1 MKPKHLLLVALILVL
16 LCFAVM
22 TVMGRTCVYT
32 LHTINMAGEAS
43 DYTVSYDPDP
53 PPVELTDRVMQDGR
67 LTLTFRSV
75 HPGAVY
81 FTVDGPEGF
90 SYLEKLYVHRLGAI
104 SVDTLF
110 GPMRG
115 GRILPIASAVFLA
128 LLLWTIIRRYRADM
142 RRTIYQYRNIRNL
155 GWIIFVAGLLLG
167 QVQNLLVG
175 NSVIDQLTST
185 MNAASMF
192 SIFAFPVAFV
202 VSILVAFTSARL
214 MRREG
219 RTWRNMLGLILGVLI
234 CLGTLAPTVL
244 EEFSQRTML
253 FDAHNERG
261 AALYIVMAITNGML
275 IIVTYLEC
283 ILLSTIILSV
293 KAARRTPALDKDYV
307 IIHGC
312 QIKKDGSLTPLLR
325 GRADAALA
333 FARLQREQTGK
344 ELVFI
349 PSGGQ
354 GADECISE
362 AEAIRRYLLESG
374 VPEARILPED
384 QSENT
389 EANLRNSAALIRERE
404 GGDDAKI
411 AIATT
416 NYHVFRAGL
425 LAEEMGI
432 HAEGVGGKTRTYFW
446 INAFVRE
453 FIATLWSERRR
464 HALIVALLVLLTLLG
479 VWTVYLS
486 VVL

>member
-1 MKPKHLLLVALILVL
+1 MKPKHLLLIGLALVL

-32 LHTINMAGEAS
+32 LRTVNMPGEAS
-43 DYTVSYDPDP
+43 SYTVTFDPDP
-53 PPVELTDRVMQDGR
+53 APVELTDRVMQDGR

-115 GRILPIASAVFLA
+115 GRILPIASAAFLA

-192 SIFAFPVAFV
+192 SIFAFPVAFI

-261 AALYIVMAITNGML
+261 AALYIIMAITNGML

-283 ILLSTIILSV
+283 ILLSTIILTV
-293 KAARRTPALDKDYV
+293 KAAKRTPAFDKDYM

-344 ELVFI
+344 ELVFV

-384 QSENT
+384 QSETT

-404 GGDDAKI
+404 GGRDAKL
-411 AIATT
+411 AFATT

-453 FIATLWSERRR
+453 FIATLFSERRR

-479 VWTVYLS
+479 VWIMYLS
-486 VVL
+486 VIL

>member
-1 MKPKHLLLVALILVL
+1 MKTKHLLLTGLALVL
-16 LCFAVM
+16 VCFAVM

-32 LHTINMAGEAS
+32 LRTVNMPGTAE
-43 DYTVSYDPDP
+43 DYTVTFDPESA
-53 PPVELTDRVMQDGR
+53 PVELVERAMADGR

-75 HPGAVY
+75 HPGSVFFEVA
-81 FTVDGPEGF
+81 GPENFG
-90 SYLEKLYVHRLGAI
+90 YLEKLYVHRLGAI

-115 GRILPIASAVFLA
+115 GRVIPVAAAAFLA
-128 LLLWTIIRRYRADM
+128 LLLWTVIRRYRADM
-142 RRTIYQYRNIRNL
+142 RRSMYQYRNIRNL
-155 GWIIFVAGLLLG
+155 GWIIFLSALLLG
-167 QVQNLLVG
+167 QVQNLLTG

-185 MNAASMF
+185 MNAASML
-192 SIFAFPVAFV
+192 SYLAFPVAFV
-202 VSILVAFTSARL
+202 VSVLVAFTSARL

-234 CLGTLAPTVL
+234 CLGTLAPAVID
-244 EEFSQRTML
+244 EFSQRTMI

-261 AALYIVMAITNGML
+261 ASLYIVMAIKNGML
-275 IIVTYLEC
+275 TIVTYLEC

-293 KAARRTPALDKDYV
+293 KAARHIPAFDKDYL

-312 QIKKDGSLTPLLR
+312 QIKTDGSLTPLLR
-325 GRADAALA
+325 GRADAALK
-333 FARLQREQTGK
+333 FARMQREQAGK
-344 ELVFI
+344 ELVFV

-354 GADECISE
+354 GADEVISE
-362 AEAIRRYLLESG
+362 AEAIRRYLLDSG
-374 VPEARILPED
+374 VPESQILLED
-384 QSENT
+384 KSENT
-389 EANLRNSAALIRERE
+389 EANLRNSAALIRARE
-404 GGDDAKI
+404 GGADANI

-432 HAEGVGGKTRTYFW
+432 HVEGIGSKTRTYFW

-464 HALIVALLVLLTLLG
+464 HALIVALLVTLTLLG

>member
-1 MKPKHLLLVALILVL
+1 MKTKHLLLIGLALVL
-16 LCFAVM
+16 ICFAVM

-32 LHTINMAGEAS
+32 LRTVNMPGTAE
-43 DYTVSYDPDP
+43 DYTVTFDPEP
-53 PPVELTDRVMQDGR
+53 APVELVDRAMEDGR
-67 LTLTFRSV
+67 LTLTFRSI
-75 HPGAVY
+75 HPGSVFFEVA
-81 FTVDGPEGF
+81 GPENSG
-90 SYLEKLYVHRLGAI
+90 YLEKLYVHRLGAI

-115 GRILPIASAVFLA
+115 GRILPIASSAFLA

-155 GWIIFVAGLLLG
+155 GWIIFVAALLLG

-175 NSVIDQLTST
+175 NSILDQLTST
-185 MNAASMF
+185 MRAASMF
-192 SIFAFPVAFV
+192 SYFAFPVAFV

-244 EEFSQRTML
+244 GEFSQRTML

-261 AALYIVMAITNGML
+261 AALYIIMAITNGML
-275 IIVTYLEC
+275 TIVTYLEC

-293 KAARRTPALDKDYV
+293 KAAKRTPAFDKDYI

-325 GRADAALA
+325 GRADAALE
-333 FARLQREQTGK
+333 FAKRQREQTGK
-344 ELVFI
+344 ELVFV

-354 GADECISE
+354 GADEVISE
-362 AEAIRRYLLESG
+362 AEAIRRYLLERG
-374 VPEARILPED
+374 VPESQILLED
-384 QSENT
+384 KSENT

-404 GGDDAKI
+404 GGAEAGI

-425 LAEEMGI
+425 LAEEMGV
-432 HAEGVGGKTRTYFW
+432 HVEGVGGKTRTYFW

-453 FIATLWSERRR
+453 FIATLFSERRR
-464 HALIVALLVLLTLLG
+464 HALIVALLTVLTLLG
-479 VWTVYLS
+479 VWMVYLS
-486 VVL
+486 AVL

>member
-1 MKPKHLLLVALILVL
+1 MKTKHLLLIGLALVL
-16 LCFAVM
+16 ICFAVM

-32 LHTINMAGEAS
+32 LRTVNMPGTAE
-43 DYTVSYDPDP
+43 DYTVTFDPEP
-53 PPVELTDRVMQDGR
+53 APVELVDRAMEDGR
-67 LTLTFRSV
+67 LTLTFRSI
-75 HPGAVY
+75 HPGSVFFEVA
-81 FTVDGPEGF
+81 GPENSG
-90 SYLEKLYVHRLGAI
+90 YLEKLYVHRLGAI

-115 GRILPIASAVFLA
+115 GRILPIASSAFLA

-155 GWIIFVAGLLLG
+155 GWIIFVAALLLG

-175 NSVIDQLTST
+175 NSILDQLTST
-185 MNAASMF
+185 MRAASMF
-192 SIFAFPVAFV
+192 SYFAFPVAFV

-234 CLGTLAPTVL
+234 CLGTLAPTVFG
-244 EEFSQRTML
+244 EFSQRTML

-261 AALYIVMAITNGML
+261 AALYIIMTITNGML
-275 IIVTYLEC
+275 TIVTYLEC

-293 KAARRTPALDKDYV
+293 KAARHIPAFDKDYI

-325 GRADAALA
+325 GRADAALE
-333 FARLQREQTGK
+333 FAKRQREQTGK
-344 ELVFI
+344 ELVFV

-354 GADECISE
+354 GADEVISE
-362 AEAIRRYLLESG
+362 AEAIRRYLLERG
-374 VPEARILPED
+374 VPESQILLED
-384 QSENT
+384 KSENT

-404 GGDDAKI
+404 GGAEAGI

-425 LAEEMGI
+425 LAEEMGV
-432 HAEGVGGKTRTYFW
+432 HVEGVGGKTRTYFW

-453 FIATLWSERRR
+453 FIATLFSERRR
-464 HALIVALLVLLTLLG
+464 HALIVALLTVLTLLG
-479 VWTVYLS
+479 VWMVYLS
-486 VVL
+486 AVL